1 MSGFAAAVTLY
12 SDTTSCIIPLNSC
25 LRRGYRCYNTTVA
38 RKVLNPRLPE
48 NMLCRWYI
56 FHHTTHT
63 SPYRR
68 QIGKHIC
75 RQRFDAHAGQDQT
88 ARLCRARATSREQTR
103 RVDTEH
109 AIAEESDGPKST
121 QVPRPV
127 LARSQQGNREGT
139 REQKAC
145 LTRNNFVRV

>member
-1 MSGFAAAVTLY
+1 MYPSIISQLLSMHAGWVG
-12 SDTTSCIIPLNSC
+12 IPLFH
-25 LRRGYRCYNTTVA
+25 RHYH
-38 RKVLNPRLPE
+38 VLD
-48 NMLCRWYI
+48 NMLCRPHT
-56 FHHTTHT
+56 FQHTTHT

-75 RQRFDAHAGQDQT
+75 RQRFDAHAGQAQT

-109 AIAEESDGPKST
+109 AIAKESDGPKST
-121 QVPRPV
+121 EVPRPV

-145 LTRNNFVRV
+145 LTRNNFVSKARNNFVSA